1 VKIVRDKK
9 PMTLN
14 VKVAELD
21 LQAEQDASRA
31 GGGGAS
37 ESDAFGMSLRDITP
51 NIRQRLDLPVGRT
64 GAVVTDV
71 AAFGPAANAGIE
83 PGDVILS
90 VQSTAVRNANDATRA
105 LDAIPSGRLARIVV
119 WHQGQEV
126 LVQVRKR

>member
-1 VKIVRDKK
+1 
-9 PMTLN
+9 
-14 VKVAELD
+14 
-21 LQAEQDASRA
+21 
-31 GGGGAS
+31 
-37 ESDAFGMSLRDITP
+37 MSLRDITP